1 MKSPLVA
8 LAAALIAG
16 CASYGGSGLVAG
28 SSTTSD
34 VERVMGRPAE
44 KLAAADGGSTWFY
57 PHAPAG
63 RDTYAVR
70 IASDGK
76 VRAVEQTL
84 TEANVARLVAGA
96 STTKEV
102 REIFGP
108 PNRAFR
114 NERQQREIWEYLYY
128 NPIQIPFIFYVQA
141 SADGIV
147 REVVTIRDP
156 SQDTPGGYH

>member
-1 MKSPLVA
+1 MKYPLYA

-16 CASYGGSGLVAG
+16 CASYGGSGLAPG
-28 SSTTSD
+28 SSTTAD

-44 KLAAADGGSTWFY
+44 KLAAADGGSSWFY
-57 PHAPAG
+57 PHAPMG

-70 IASDGK
+70 IAPDGK
-76 VRAVEQTL
+76 VRSIEQTL
-84 TEANVARLVAGA
+84 TEANLAKLVAGA
-96 STTKEV
+96 TTSKEV

-114 NERQQREIWEYLYY
+114 NDRQQRDIWEYLYY
-128 NPIQIPFIFYVQA
+128 DPIQIPFIFYVQS

-147 REVVTIRDP
+147 REVVRIRDP
-156 SQDTPGGYH
+156 SQDFPGGYN